1 MKTYWVR
8 VRDEEFEVAVE
19 EEAGTPVVSVGGT
32 PHRAELAEVV
42 PAWFTLIVDGQ
53 THDLGVWDHAGLRTL
68 MLDGRP
74 CAVEVRRTRPPSA
87 QGQPGRGH
95 RGGGVVAPMPGLLV
109 ALHVGEGAQVGM
121 GQPLVIMEAMK
132 MQMEVRAPHDGVI
145 RRVHVTPGQELTAGQ
160 LLVTIE

>member
-8 VRDEEFEVAVE
+8 AGDEDFEVGVE
-19 EEAGTPVVSVGGT
+19 EGAGTLAVSVGGAR
-32 PHRAELAEVV
+32 HMVELAEVV
-42 PAWFTLIVDGQ
+42 PGWYTLLVDGK
-53 THDLGVWDHAGLRTL
+53 THDLGVWDHAGTRTL

-74 CAVEVRRTRPPSA
+74 CPVEVRRTRPPS
-87 QGQPGRGH
+87 GPGHSGRGH
-95 RGGGVVAPMPGLLV
+95 RRGGVVAPMPGLLV
-109 ALHVGEGAQVGM
+109 ALHVAEGAQVGM

-145 RRVHVTPGQELTAGQ
+145 RRVHVAPGQELTAGQ